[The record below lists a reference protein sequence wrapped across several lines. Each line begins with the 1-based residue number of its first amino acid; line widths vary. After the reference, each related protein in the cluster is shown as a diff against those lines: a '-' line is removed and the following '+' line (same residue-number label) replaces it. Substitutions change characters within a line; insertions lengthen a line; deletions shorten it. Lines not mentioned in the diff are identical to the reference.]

1 MSDAAERSS
10 AQRSPAQRSS
20 AQRTTAEWVTFAISC
35 AVLLVVVGLVVLD
48 MAGSNDP
55 PAPTATQAGPVRTSG
70 DHFFV
75 PVEVVNDGDA
85 TAANVQVTAEL
96 VIGTQSYSGD
106 QTIDFLGGGERV
118 ELAFSV
124 DENPEQGELS
134 IRVSGYAVP

>member
-10 AQRSPAQRSS
+10 APRSA

-35 AVLLVVVGLVVLD
+35 VVLLVVAGLVVLD

-55 PAPTATQAGPVRTSG
+55 PAPTATQSGPVRASG
-70 DHFFV
+70 NHFFV

-96 VIGTQSYSGD
+96 VIGGQSYSGD
-106 QTIDFLGGGERV
+106 QTIDFLGGGAEA
-118 ELAFSV
+118 ELAFAF
-124 DENPEQGELS
+124 DQDPTQGELD
-134 IRVSGYAVP
+134 IRVSSYAVP

>member
-1 MSDAAERSS
+1 MSGAAERSS
-10 AQRSPAQRSS
+10 AQRSS

-35 AVLLVVVGLVVLD
+35 AVLLVVAGLVVLD

-70 DHFFV
+70 NHFFV

-106 QTIDFLGGGERV
+106 QTIDFLGGGERA
-118 ELAFSV
+118 ELAFSF
-124 DENPEQGELS
+124 DEDPAQGELG
-134 IRVSGYAVP
+134 IRVSSYAVP

>member
-10 AQRSPAQRSS
+10 AQQSS
-20 AQRTTAEWVTFAISC
+20 AQRTAAEWVTFAISC

-70 DHFFV
+70 GHYFV

-96 VIGTQSYSGD
+96 VIGTRSYSGD
-106 QTIDFLGGGERV
+106 QTIDFLGGGERA
-118 ELAFSV
+118 ELAFSF
-124 DENPEQGELS
+124 DEDPAQGELD
-134 IRVSGYAVP
+134 IRVSSYAVP

>member
-1 MSDAAERSS
+1 MSDTAE
-10 AQRSPAQRSS
+10 RSS

-48 MAGSNDP
+48 MAGSDDP
-55 PAPTATQAGPVRTSG
+55 PAPTATQAGPVRTS
-70 DHFFV
+70 DNHFFV
-75 PVEVVNDGDA
+75 PVEVVNVGDA

-118 ELAFSV
+118 ELAFSF
-124 DENPEQGELS
+124 DEDPAQGELS
-134 IRVSGYAVP
+134 IRVSSYAVP